1 MQNLHLFR
9 LAPLSLRYEAEK
21 QPQGRPGKVAK
32 FATFP
37 ARDSLASEFGVS
49 ERTIHNDA
57 EFARQVQAA
66 SEKFGEQANS
76 RGAIRR

>member
-1 MQNLHLFR
+1 MQILHLAR
-9 LAPLSLRYEAEK
+9 LATLSLRYEAEK
-21 QPQGRPGKVAK
+21 QPHGGDQISKPQNAVLVDL
-32 FATFP
+32 ATQ
-37 ARDSLASEFGVS
+37 FGVS
-49 ERTIHNDA
+49 DDTIRRDV